1 MAGSAPSSKM
11 TPPDKLSL
19 IVYSGDFDKIH
30 YALATA
36 AAAAAIGR
44 AVTLFFTMDA
54 CRALGE
60 GAGWRALP
68 VSQTEARNGG
78 DMDDAFK
85 AQGIADFETLLTGCV
100 EMGCAFMVCEMG
112 LRARGLEGMKLRA
125 DVPVREGGLV
135 TFLNDASKDG
145 AILFI

>member
-1 MAGSAPSSKM
+1 MADSA
-11 TPPDKLSL
+11 PPDKLS
-19 IVYSGDFDKIH
+19 IVLYTGAFDKIH

-54 CRALGE
+54 CEALGRDK
-60 GAGWRALP
+60 AWRAMP
-68 VSQTEARNGG
+68 VGQGG
-78 DMDDAFK
+78 HKDAGAMDDGF
-85 AQGIADFETLLTGCV
+85 QDLGVADFETLITSCA
-100 EMGCAFMVCEMG
+100 EMGVVFMVCEMG
-112 LRARGLEGMKLRA
+112 LRARGLEDMPLRG
-125 DVPVREGGLV
+125 DITITPGGLV